1 MIKISLYF
9 VATRWVV
16 FKRENASVVEMD
28 LQLINTLNQVT
39 FLFVATGLQTLVLKL
54 DAYPD
59 EQGITTINM
68 ARPAYS

>member
-9 VATRWVV
+9 VATKWVV

-39 FLFVATGLQTLVLKL
+39 FLFVATGLQTLV
-54 DAYPD
+54 
-59 EQGITTINM
+59 
-68 ARPAYS
+68 

>member
-16 FKRENASVVEMD
+16 SKRENVSVAEMD

-39 FLFVATGLQTLVLKL
+39 FLFVATGLQTLV
-54 DAYPD
+54 
-59 EQGITTINM
+59 
-68 ARPAYS
+68 